1 MENTKENKMGTE
13 SILKLII
20 TMSLPSIFSML
31 VQALYNIVDSIF
43 ISHYSENALTAV
55 SLAFPVQ
62 MLMMSLAI
70 GTAIGVNSLVSR
82 RLGEKRFDAANNAA
96 THGMVLAFL
105 SWCAVALLGAFLIRP
120 YFSMFRLESETL
132 QYACDYTSI
141 VVIGSF
147 GLFLQIAVEKIL
159 QATGNMIIPMVLMLI
174 GSITNVILDPI
185 MIFGYLGFP
194 AMGAAGAAL
203 ATICGQLLAMIVSLV
218 FLFAKKHDVS
228 IHLKGF
234 CFHRETISEIYR
246 VGIPSII
253 MQSIGSVMVSVF
265 NLILA
270 TFSELAVTVL
280 GVYYKLQSFVFMP
293 VFGLTHGLMPIMG
306 YSFGARNR
314 ARLNQAIKLGCI
326 FSFSIMVV
334 GTLLFFVVTKPLLMI
349 FNADAALLDI
359 GIPAL
364 RIISICFPSAGIS
377 IVLSTLFQAVGEGR
391 FSLYISAFRQLLFL
405 LPAAY
410 LLSKIG
416 LFYVWFSFPI
426 AEVAALVFTLALF
439 RYMNRTTFS
448 YL

>member
-1 MENTKENKMGTE
+1 MENRKENKMGTE

-31 VQALYNIVDSIF
+31 IQALYNIVDSIF

-82 RLGEKRFDAANNAA
+82 RLGEKHFDAANNAA

-105 SWCAVALLGAFLIRP
+105 SWCAVALLGVFLIRP
-120 YFSMFRLESETL
+120 YFSIFKLEPLTL
-132 QYACDYTSI
+132 QYAYDYTFI
-141 VVIGSF
+141 VVVGSF

-159 QATGNMIIPMVLMLI
+159 QATGNMIIPMILMLI
-174 GSITNVILDPI
+174 GNIANVILDPI
-185 MIFGYLGFP
+185 MIFGYFGFP

-203 ATICGQLLAMIVSLV
+203 ATISGQFLAMIVSLI
-218 FLFAKKHDVS
+218 FLFRKKHDVS

-234 CFHRETISEIYR
+234 RFHRETISEIYR

-326 FSFSIMVV
+326 FSFSIMTI
-334 GTLLFFVVTKPLLMI
+334 GTLVFFVATKPLLMI

-405 LPAAY
+405 LPIAY
-410 LLSKIG
+410 LFSKIG
-416 LFYVWFSFPI
+416 LFFVWFAFPI
-426 AEVAALVFTLALF
+426 AELVALIFTLFLF